1 MNENKSNV
9 SSVLEAVDLY
19 SIFRDT
25 LRNLWIILLGAI
37 AVGLIVNMSVR
48 SDYKSTYSTS
58 ATFVVTSKTSSTN
71 TYSNLSA
78 ASNMANSFSNILNS
92 RLLKKKVC
100 QDLGLENFDATAA
113 ASVISGTNL
122 MTLKVTSATPKSTY
136 QITRSIMKN
145 ITDLTVSV
153 KEMAVQLKHMVIE
166 QEKQGQRLEKIEAS
180 DGIMWRTVST
190 HAITAFV
197 GGAIAFIVSKLF

>member
-1 MNENKSNV
+1 MEGEYISRYEHDEFAHRMDEENSRQNHRLE
-9 SSVLEAVDLY
+9 VLEMNV
-19 SIFRDT
+19 
-25 LRNLWIILLGAI
+25 
-37 AVGLIVNMSVR
+37 
-48 SDYKSTYSTS
+48 
-58 ATFVVTSKTSSTN
+58 
-71 TYSNLSA
+71 
-78 ASNMANSFSNILNS
+78 
-92 RLLKKKVC
+92 
-100 QDLGLENFDATAA
+100 
-113 ASVISGTNL
+113 
-122 MTLKVTSATPKSTY
+122 
-136 QITRSIMKN
+136 KN